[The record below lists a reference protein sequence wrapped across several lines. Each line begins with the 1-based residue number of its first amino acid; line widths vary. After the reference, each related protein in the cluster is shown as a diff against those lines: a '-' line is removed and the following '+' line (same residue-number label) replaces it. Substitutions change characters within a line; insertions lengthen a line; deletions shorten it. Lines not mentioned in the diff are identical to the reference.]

1 MIILTWAVNC
11 LQQGIQVKLE
21 PLYQGAFPSPWVLDT
36 WMTGWTGSRLPGA
49 GLGLSRLAGFT
60 SWTIFCG
67 DISVLK
73 FKGKSIRFFKKIP
86 QFFLEIIILLKIK
99 FIFFFSKWEVVIY
112 WLKKDLQQSSF
123 SSILVWYRLLYE
135 LQDAGFWRPKLT
147 SNT

>member
-1 MIILTWAVNC
+1 MVFFYLIFRNFFIFLMLVFIDFFLSKSVENEFARENVAKIPESRNYGFFVRCGTTYVLNNPIILTWAVNC

-73 FKGKSIRFFKKIP
+73 FKGKSIRFF
-86 QFFLEIIILLKIK
+86 
-99 FIFFFSKWEVVIY
+99 
-112 WLKKDLQQSSF
+112 
-123 SSILVWYRLLYE
+123 
-135 LQDAGFWRPKLT
+135 
-147 SNT
+147 